1 MLFARSQHLLDL
13 FYPRTC
19 AGCSN
24 TLLTGEDI
32 VCLECLFDMPYTQMH
47 DLSFNTIE
55 MRLYGRFEFQAA
67 TSLFFFVKN
76 GKVQRMLHELKY
88 MGAKEVGRYLGMALA
103 EALQSS
109 QRFSGVEYVVPVP
122 LHPRRQKERG
132 FNQSEVIAE
141 GMEEKGYLII
151 PQALKRLHNNASQTR
166 KSMAERYQNVQQV
179 FTLDRSDMLRG
190 KKVLLLDDVL
200 TTGATLEACAK
211 ELLKIDGIELY
222 VATIACAEY

>member
-1 MLFARSQHLLDL
+1 MLFTRPQHLLDL

-19 AGCSN
+19 SGCSN
-24 TLLTGEDI
+24 TLLSGEDT
-32 VCLECLFDMPYTQMH
+32 VCLECLLDMPYTQMH
-47 DLSFNTIE
+47 DLAFNTIE
-55 MRLYGRFEFQAA
+55 MRLYGRFDFEAA
-67 TSLFFFVKN
+67 TSLLFFVKN

-88 MGAKEVGRYLGMALA
+88 LGAKEVGRYLGRALG

-109 QRFSGVEYVVPVP
+109 VRFADVEYVVPVP
-122 LHPRRQKERG
+122 LHPRREKERG
-132 FNQSEVIAE
+132 YNQSEIIAE

-166 KSMAERYQNVQQV
+166 KSMTERYENVQQV
-179 FTLDRSDMLRG
+179 FALGKTDILRG

-211 ELLKIDGIELY
+211 ELLKIDGLELY
-222 VATIACAEY
+222 VATVACAEY

>member
-1 MLFARSQHLLDL
+1 MLFTRSRDLLDL

-32 VCLECLFDMPYTQMH
+32 VCLECLFDMPYSRMH
-47 DLSFNTIE
+47 DLAFNTIE
-55 MRLYGRFEFQAA
+55 MRLYGRFEFKAA
-67 TSLFFFVKN
+67 TSLLFFVKN

-88 MGAKEVGRYLGMALA
+88 LGAKEVGIYLGRSLA
-103 EALQSS
+103 DTLQSS
-109 QRFSGVEYVVPVP
+109 MRFADVEYVVPVP
-122 LHPRRQKERG
+122 LHPRRLKERG
-132 FNQSEVIAE
+132 YNQSEIIAQ
-141 GMEEKGYLII
+141 GMEEKGYIII
-151 PQALKRLHNNASQTR
+151 PQALKRSHNNASQTR
-166 KSMAERYQNVQQV
+166 KSMAERFLNVQQV
-179 FTLDRSDMLRG
+179 FALDRTDMLRG